1 MDWLAETLLSSEE
14 RPIVETAERVA
25 RERIAPRAAETDAKG
40 EFPHADFDDLRQ
52 YGLHLMRV
60 PKEYGGLGLSP
71 LAYTLVLAAV
81 AGASAS
87 TGLAL
92 NMHTGQCFVFDFL
105 ATIEQKRRYLP
116 RITAGALLSSAGSD
130 PSSSFTRASVFK
142 IATLAKPV
150 DGGYVISGRK
160 HYVSLADACQY
171 FHTWVVLDDYADYKQ
186 AVRIAV
192 VPRDHP
198 RLEIER
204 TWNTLSMRGT
214 ASHSLHFDD
223 CFIPAEDLVG
233 GPGEAFLPGGPTSSA
248 SWELGYAAVYFGIAE
263 ACYEWSRQFARET
276 RYDPDP
282 DPISYD
288 PGVQQHIAHMS
299 IALESARLALY
310 HACAV
315 RAAGLEASRGDME
328 THVAK
333 YLTTEA
339 AVAVTDHAMRMMGGR
354 GILKRLP
361 LERFFRDART
371 GVVQPPSSERIVD
384 MVGKLRLGVEARGI
398 VA

>member
-1 MDWLAETLLSSEE
+1 MDPVAQSLLAHDE
-14 RPIVETAERVA
+14 RVIVEMAESLA
-25 RERIAPRAAETDAKG
+25 RERIAPRAAEVDAKG
-40 EFPHADFDDLRQ
+40 EFPRADFDDLRARR
-52 YGLHLMRV
+52 LHLMRV

-71 LAYTLVLAAV
+71 LAYSLVLAAV
-81 AGASAS
+81 AGANAS

-105 ATIEQKRRYLP
+105 ATPEQKSRYFP
-116 RITAGALLSSAGSD
+116 EVVCGALLSTAGSD

-150 DGGYVISGRK
+150 EGGYTVSGRK
-160 HYVSLADACQY
+160 HYVSLADACRY
-171 FHTWVVLDDYADYKQ
+171 FHAWVVLDDYADYKE

-192 VPRDHP
+192 IPRDHP
-198 RLEIER
+198 RVRIER
-204 TWNTLSMRGT
+204 TWDTLSMRGT
-214 ASHSLHFDD
+214 ASQSVSFDE
-223 CFIPAEDLVG
+223 CFIPAGELVG

-263 ACYEWSRQFARET
+263 ACYEWCREFAVET

-282 DPISYD
+282 DPISHD
-288 PGVQQHIAHMS
+288 PGLQQQIARMS
-299 IALESARLALY
+299 IALESARLSLY
-310 HACAV
+310 HACAA
-315 RAAGLEASRGDME
+315 RAAGLEAAHQDVE
-328 THVAK
+328 THIAK

-339 AVAVTDHAMRMMGGR
+339 AATITDLAMRMMGGR
-354 GILKRLP
+354 GILRRYP
-361 LERFFRDART
+361 LERFFRDSRT
-371 GVVQPPSSERIVD
+371 GVVQPPSSERILD

>member
-1 MDWLAETLLSSEE
+1 MDAIARSLLSPEE
-14 RPIVETAERVA
+14 QAIVETAESLA
-25 RERIAPRAAETDAKG
+25 RERIAPRAAEVDAKA
-40 EFPHADFDDLRQ
+40 EFPHADFDDLRAHK
-52 YGLHLMRV
+52 LHLMRV
-60 PKEYGGLGLSP
+60 PKEHGGLGLSP

-81 AGASAS
+81 AGANAS

-105 ATIEQKRRYLP
+105 ATHEQKRRYFP
-116 RITAGALLSSAGSD
+116 EIVRGALLSSAGSD

-150 DGGYVISGRK
+150 DGGYVVSGKK

-171 FHTWVVLDDYADYKQ
+171 FHAWVVQDDYADYKE

-192 VPRDHP
+192 IPRDHP
-198 RLEIER
+198 RLTIER

-214 ASHSLHFDD
+214 ASQSVSFDE

-263 ACYEWSRQFARET
+263 ACYAWSREFARET

-282 DPISYD
+282 DPISHD
-288 PGVQQHIAHMS
+288 PGVQQHIARMS

-310 HACAV
+310 HACAM
-315 RAAGLEASRGDME
+315 RAAGLEAANQDAE
-328 THVAK
+328 THIAK

-339 AVAVTDHAMRMMGGR
+339 AVAITDYAMRMIGGR
-354 GILKRLP
+354 GILKRYP
-361 LERFFRDART
+361 LERFFRDSRT
-371 GVVQPPSSERIVD
+371 GVVQPPSSERILD
-384 MVGKLRLGVEARGI
+384 MLGKLSLGVEARGI